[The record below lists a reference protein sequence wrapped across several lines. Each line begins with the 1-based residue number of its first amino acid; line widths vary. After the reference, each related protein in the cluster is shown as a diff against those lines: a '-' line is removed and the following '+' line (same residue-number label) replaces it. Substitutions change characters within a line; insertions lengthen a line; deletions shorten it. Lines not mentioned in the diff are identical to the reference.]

1 MNTPIL
7 NPLPLGTSS
16 FVELRR
22 CGQIYVD
29 KTAQIADLASERAKL
44 YLLRPRR
51 FGKSLLVS
59 TFETLFADGLKHF
72 QGLAIEKCW
81 HDKTYPVAH
90 LDFSS
95 VREFDSIEDFRLQ
108 FARMLADAFAP
119 QGFVYAEKDDDAV
132 DSQLARWFD
141 TLPGTSLVLLV
152 DEYDA
157 PLTGCLADLPLF
169 NAVRSEMSKF
179 FGRVKSKDR
188 VFRFVFLTGTT
199 RFNQLGLFS
208 ELNQFTDLT
217 LDPACGTLLGYT
229 EEELVQYFSR
239 ELDAAAAALGLTREK
254 VVEAMRCHYDGYCFD
269 DEVSTHVYAPWSVLN
284 FLRRPSRGF
293 RDCWIS
299 SGGSV
304 SALRQHLAT
313 HVLRRP
319 EDYGEEQSVPYDVLD
334 SSVDASELNDLALL
348 AQTGYLT
355 IKRREMDTFFL
366 GYPNREVAAAMATL
380 YSTQLLNEKTLPQIG
395 AGTLVQSLFLGD
407 EKAVLEA
414 LNRTFLK
421 MDYQQYPVT
430 DEAVCRSY
438 VLVILGSAD
447 MDVLAERR
455 NALGCSDIEFD
466 AGEWHW
472 VMELKFLRENEPKA
486 ASDRLLQL
494 AVTQMKARRYG
505 ESSHLKLK
513 RLAMVFSQKAR
524 SFVRWQV
531 VESEPAR
538 SRSA

>member
-29 KTAQIADLASERAKL
+29 KTALIAELATERAKFF
-44 YLLRPRR
+44 LLRPRR

-59 TFETLFADGLKHF
+59 TLETLFADGLKHF
-72 QGLAIEKCW
+72 QGLAIEKHW
-81 HDKTYPVAH
+81 HDKTYPVVH

-95 VREFDSIEDFRLQ
+95 VREFDSLEDFRLQ
-108 FARMLADAFAP
+108 FARILSDAFAP
-119 QGFVYAEKDDDAV
+119 QGFVYEEKDDDAV
-132 DSQLARWFD
+132 DSQLARWLD

-157 PLTGCLADLPLF
+157 PLTACLLDPTLF
-169 NAVRSEMSKF
+169 DAVRREMSKF

-188 VFRFVFLTGTT
+188 VFRFVFLTGIT

-229 EEELVQYFSR
+229 EEELGRYFSR
-239 ELDAAAAALGLTREK
+239 ELDAAAATLRLTRDE

-269 DEVSTHVYAPWSVLN
+269 DEASTHVYAPWSVLN

-293 RDCWIS
+293 KNYWIS

-304 SALRQHLAT
+304 SALRQYLAT
-313 HVLRRP
+313 HGLRRP
-319 EDYGEEQSVPYDVLD
+319 EDYGKEQSIPYDVLD

-366 GYPNREVAAAMATL
+366 GYPNWEVAATMATL
-380 YSTQLLNEKTLPQIG
+380 YSTQLLNQKTLPQIG
-395 AGTLVQSLFLGD
+395 AGALVQSLFWGD
-407 EKAVLEA
+407 EESVFEA
-414 LNRTFLK
+414 LK
-421 MDYQQYPVT
+421 
-430 DEAVCRSY
+430 ERSAH
-438 VLVILGSAD
+438 SCD
-447 MDVLAERR
+447 FSR
-455 NALGCSDIEFD
+455 
-466 AGEWHW
+466 
-472 VMELKFLRENEPKA
+472 
-486 ASDRLLQL
+486 
-494 AVTQMKARRYG
+494 
-505 ESSHLKLK
+505 ESSRPGFEEAL
-513 RLAMVFSQKAR
+513 RCRIQGTR
-524 SFVRWQV
+524 T
-531 VESEPAR
+531 
-538 SRSA
+538 